1 MVLIHSM
8 DSHEELQIQIYEEP
22 DAFAASSS
30 DMRSSGIKMTP
41 KVPPQFDGQSS
52 WFEYEDLIDDWL
64 GITTLDPEKHGPSL
78 KNALVGA
85 ASFYKSMLDNTLL
98 RDADRGLSH
107 FKDTLRPYFVKG
119 GNHVFLWRFLQLFR
133 TYRGQHEFAH
143 WIGRFEMAQKRLLA
157 SWADLIDL
165 SDLPEVGTPEFMAA
179 LTEEQRQQFNMLQT
193 DEERAAYQTTLREQT
208 IANRRNQH
216 QNNFPLT
223 QTSKT
228 FMAEVS
234 KNLPWQYCPK
244 TFMAQLSKNLPGSP
258 QTSTTLTWMQTVATA
273 IEHLWARCLSKR
285 CLTAHVPCCRVNTLT
300 LWAFFVSVLVR
311 ADNKE
316 ASGGMAGR
324 ACRRQLNR
332 LDDRFFHPISP
343 PKIVGW
349 SSGFLFFS
357 PVLFSL
363 LRRFLRMLSGGMIWS
378 ES

>member
-8 DSHEELQIQIYEEP
+8 DSDEELQIQTYEEP

-119 GNHVFLWRFLQLFR
+119 VNHVFLRRFLQLLR
-133 TYRGQHEFAH
+133 TYRGQHEFVH
-143 WIGRFEMAQKRLLA
+143 WIGRFEIAQKRLLA

-179 LTEEQRQQFNMLQT
+179 LTEEQRQQFNVLQT
-193 DEERAAYQTTLREQT
+193 DEERATYQTTLVENKPWLIGEINTRTTFHFLT
-208 IANRRNQH
+208 I
-216 QNNFPLT
+216 
-223 QTSKT
+223 
-228 FMAEVS
+228 
-234 KNLPWQYCPK
+234 
-244 TFMAQLSKNLPGSP
+244 
-258 QTSTTLTWMQTVATA
+258 
-273 IEHLWARCLSKR
+273 
-285 CLTAHVPCCRVNTLT
+285 
-300 LWAFFVSVLVR
+300 
-311 ADNKE
+311 
-316 ASGGMAGR
+316 
-324 ACRRQLNR
+324 
-332 LDDRFFHPISP
+332 
-343 PKIVGW
+343 
-349 SSGFLFFS
+349 
-357 PVLFSL
+357 
-363 LRRFLRMLSGGMIWS
+363 
-378 ES
+378 